1 MYVFR
6 AGREV
11 MQQGVRMQDELGL
24 KDLPK
29 KGQSLHLELSANGC

>member
-6 AGREV
+6 VGHEV
-11 MQQGVRMQDELGL
+11 MQQGVRVQDELGL

-29 KGQSLHLELSANGC
+29 KGQSLHLELPANDC